1 LRDAQVTMNEND
13 VASGLV
19 DILTKETVE
28 ALNQKK
34 SPPPERPE
42 IILRRRY
49 IILSFWAVVIFL
61 GLPIW
66 WKTTTVYRASLPLQQ
81 MLDWADGNV
90 CLFSHSLRIL
100 TC

>member
-1 LRDAQVTMNEND
+1 MNDSTTAN
-13 VASGLV
+13 GLANV
-19 DILTKETVE
+19 PEKEAVE

-34 SPPPERPE
+34 SPPPEHPE
-42 IILRRRY
+42 SIWRRRY

-90 CLFSHSLRIL
+90 CLSAFSANLA
-100 TC
+100 C

>member
-1 LRDAQVTMNEND
+1 MNECADAN
-13 VASGLV
+13 GLAN
-19 DILTKETVE
+19 IPKKEAVE

-42 IILRRRY
+42 RILRRRY
-49 IILSFWAVVIFL
+49 IILSFWAVVLFL
-61 GLPIW
+61 GLPVW

-90 CLFSHSLRIL
+90 CLFHIL
-100 TC
+100 CKSYLAH